1 MSMLSGFFH
10 IFQVIIY
17 EKPHF
22 HGQAKEFS
30 EHIDS
35 VPNFLKNDVDF
46 HGIGSVRV
54 IITKYCNQLDP
65 LTFCALFLLIQLQT
79 QSHTILNFMPLL
91 SLACILLVRSW
102 PWLNLILG

>member
-46 HGIGSVRV
+46 HGIGSIRV
-54 IITKYCNQLDP
+54 IGG
-65 LTFCALFLLIQLQT
+65 
-79 QSHTILNFMPLL
+79 
-91 SLACILLVRSW
+91 V
-102 PWLNLILG
+102 